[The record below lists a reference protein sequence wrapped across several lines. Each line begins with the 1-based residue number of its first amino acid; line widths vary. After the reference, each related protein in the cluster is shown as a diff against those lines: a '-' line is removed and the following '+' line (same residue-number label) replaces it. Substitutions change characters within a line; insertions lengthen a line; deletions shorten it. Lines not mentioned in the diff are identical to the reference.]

1 MSLAA
6 EPQPAG
12 ASGAQGAPGAS
23 GSDPGH
29 SRHAFLVTLNFAAV
43 YILWGS
49 TYLAIRAALQEGL
62 PPVLMAGSRFAFAGA
77 VLLGFLLWRR
87 VPLPRRSLLLPIAV
101 TGILMLCGGN
111 LLVVY
116 AEFSVSSGMAAVIVA
131 NLPFVMALLEYFRK
145 DGERLSP
152 LGILGLFVG
161 FAGMLVLTWPKLVA
175 SLSLGLGSM
184 RGEAALLGAN
194 LCWAVGSIYSKHR
207 VRDVSPLMATALQ
220 MFIAGAVM
228 AVFGL
233 LLGEAPRFHFTTRG
247 ALAVGWLIVAGSL
260 LGYSA
265 YMWLLAHV
273 PAVKV
278 ATYAYV
284 NPIIALVLGWLLL
297 EEPLDWRT
305 WTGTAIILG
314 GVAIVNLARVR
325 TARA

>member
-1 MSLAA
+1 VSLAA
-6 EPQPAG
+6 EPQ
-12 ASGAQGAPGAS
+12 APGRPHA
-23 GSDPGH
+23 PGPNAPGPEAAH
-29 SRHAFLVTLNFAAV
+29 RRHAFLVTLNFAAV

-49 TYLAIRAALQEGL
+49 TYLGIRAALQEGL
-62 PPVLMAGSRFAFAGA
+62 PPVLMAGSRFALAGTI
-77 VLLGFLLWRR
+77 LLALLLMRR
-87 VPLPRRSLLLPIAV
+87 VPLPSRSLLLPIAI

-116 AEFSVSSGMAAVIVA
+116 AELSVSSGMAAVIVA

-161 FAGMLVLTWPKLVA
+161 FAGMLILTWPKLAA
-175 SLSLGLGSM
+175 SLSVGLGSM

-207 VRDVSPLMATALQ
+207 VRGVSPLMATALQ
-220 MFIAGAVM
+220 MLIAGAIM
-228 AVFGL
+228 ALFGV
-233 LLGEAPRFHFTTRG
+233 LLGEAPEFRFTPRG

-305 WTGTAIILG
+305 WIGTAIILG
-314 GVAIVNLARVR
+314 GVAVVNLARVR